1 MNFRT
6 VFTNETVD
14 KIKIFFLHVDLI
26 EQERRID
33 LDHFLVL
40 VRLHGIN
47 LFKIRIGGIVVHVVK
62 SGTDQ
67 PDIAGQGSGKCCS
80 SGNDLLLLKLFLD
93 LGKADPLSSSS

>member
-33 LDHFLVL
+33 LDHLLVL

-67 PDIAGQGSGKCCS
+67 PDIAGQGIANPLATILSAAMMLRFS
-80 SGNDLLLLKLFLD
+80 LAFLMVIV
-93 LGKADPLSSSS
+93 

>member
-67 PDIAGQGSGKCCS
+67 PDIAGQGSGTGCFSNCS
-80 SGNDLLLLKLFLD
+80 SIWVKLIPF
-93 LGKADPLSSSS
+93 SSSS

>member
-67 PDIAGQGSGKCCS
+67 PDIAGQSTAAALAMTCCFSNCS
-80 SGNDLLLLKLFLD
+80 SIWVKLIPF
-93 LGKADPLSSSS
+93 SSSS